1 MGGERGKCGSSK
13 EMYPFKLLVLVTLY
27 QQIVEELDEVQSFE

>member
-1 MGGERGKCGSSK
+1 
-13 EMYPFKLLVLVTLY
+13 MYPFKLLVLVTLY